1 MKRYI
6 AFLLAPLVFAM
17 TSLVMA
23 QDVDKLIVLTEE
35 YPPYNYMDKDKV
47 CGTATEIVVDVLE
60 RLGSKLTRKDIRLIP
75 WARAYHEVLTSKDAI
90 LYSTTRTADR
100 EQTFKW
106 VCPVG
111 FNIVGVIAR
120 KRDRVV
126 IKEPEDF
133 ERYRI
138 GVVREDIGHQL
149 MRKLIPEKDL
159 DIVNSSESNL
169 RKLQEGRI
177 DMFVY
182 DVQVAGFVLTRLGL
196 DADKFETIYVL
207 EKSPLCIAFNKDVD
221 DAFVQKF
228 QNALDIILKE
238 RPPNESP

>member
-1 MKRYI
+1 MRRYI
-6 AFLLAPLVFAM
+6 AILFVSLVFSM
-17 TSLVMA
+17 PSMGIA
-23 QDVDKLIVLTEE
+23 QDVNKLIILTEE
-35 YPPYNYMDKDKV
+35 YPPYNYMDKGKV
-47 CGTATEIVVDVLE
+47 CGTSTEIVVEVLE
-60 RLGSKLTRKDIRLIP
+60 RLGSKLNRKDIRLIP
-75 WARAYHEVLTSKDAI
+75 WARAYHEVITSKDTI
-90 LYSTTRTADR
+90 LYSTVRNKDR
-100 EQTFKW
+100 ENSFKW

-111 FNIVGVIAR
+111 YNTVGVIAR

-149 MRKLIPEKDL
+149 MRKLVPEKDL

-182 DVQVAGFVLTRLGL
+182 DVQVAGFVLARLGL
-196 DADKFETIYVL
+196 DANKFETVYVL

-221 DAFVQKF
+221 DDLVQKF
-228 QNALDIILKE
+228 QIALDEVLKE